1 MNFGLAR
8 TAQIAGWQ
16 SYGVANARRA
26 GTASTNASQTWTAS
40 GAVTSTAQ
48 FQFGTASEYVST
60 NANEIYTSSGTPT
73 FMDYGTG
80 EFTIEWWMWFDMLS
94 GHTLSC
100 DILSN
105 NVTGGLG
112 MRCAQAFDSEGLSS
126 ANPKYFNVF
135 ARNQAD
141 LDYWTLPGNWPV
153 NQWVF
158 CSMQRKGTDMCFWL
172 NGQLC
177 TRTTAG
183 GGAGTRYFQNST
195 SATDVRI
202 GRANGAAG
210 IAPGYID
217 ELCFSNTYR
226 YDNITQNIPVP
237 YQPFTVDS
245 FTSQL
250 LHMDGANTGTIFTNA
265 LT

>member
-8 TAQIAGWQ
+8 TAQIAGQ
-16 SYGVANARRA
+16 VTNPRRQ
-26 GTASTNASQTWTAS
+26 GTASSNANQDYSAFI
-40 GAVTSTAQ
+40 GAVTSTNEVK
-48 FQFGTASEYVST
+48 FGTASMYAQTYGASYIET
-60 NANEIYTSSGTPT
+60 LNTTPT
-73 FMDYGTG
+73 YMDYGTG
-80 EFTIEWWMWFDMLS
+80 EFTIEWFMWFDSLS

-158 CSMQRKGTDMCFWL
+158 CALQRKGTDMCFWL

-183 GGAGTRYFQNST
+183 GGAGGRSFNTST

-226 YDNITQNIPVP
+226 YENITQNIPVP

>member
-1 MNFGLAR
+1 MNIDLAR
-8 TAQIAGWQ
+8 SSAGDAI
-16 SYGVANARRA
+16 YGLRDMANAYNCSIVILHHLNKSGGLRDSTSFVDNVSEVVKLTRA
-26 GTASTNASQTWTAS
+26 ESFDPN
-40 GAVTSTAQ
+40 
-48 FQFGTASEYVST
+48 
-60 NANEIYTSSGTPT
+60 
-73 FMDYGTG
+73 
-80 EFTIEWWMWFDMLS
+80 EFTIEWFMWFDMLA

-105 NVTGGLG
+105 NITGGLG

-126 ANPKYFNVF
+126 LNPKYFNVF

-158 CSMQRKGTDMCFWL
+158 CALQRKGTDMCFWL
-172 NGQLC
+172 DGQLC
-177 TRTTAG
+177 TRTVAG
-183 GGAGTRYFQNST
+183 GGAGTRSFNTST

-226 YDNITQNIPVP
+226 YENITQNIPVP